1 MNLEIEFVQLTLK
14 NFLSYGNNLTVI
26 PLKRPGTTLI
36 LGEDLDRTTEGTGAN
51 GVGKSTI
58 INALT
63 YALYDKP
70 ISNISKDNLVN
81 NINKKNMEVTVE
93 FNIGDNN
100 YVIKRER
107 KTKAGAAGNNVYLF
121 INGEDKTLDSTA
133 NTNKFIE
140 DILGIEYDL
149 FVRIVV
155 FFASHI
161 PFLDLSKADQSD
173 MFERLVGLTT
183 ISFKASLLKDLI
195 KETEGMLQI
204 HKAKIGVLEKEKE
217 RHTQQLANAKE
228 RIIKW
233 RDANAT
239 EIAALQAQLT
249 KISGIDLDQQ
259 QALHEELA
267 LINSQLTQEVNLFEK
282 TENRMDSVNKQIKK
296 LKSELV
302 HLQDNKCPYCLQQY
316 ADAQAKI
323 EELIESISNL
333 EGDVKL
339 ASQDIIKLDKLID
352 QLETARD
359 DVKSQMTITNIRE
372 MLTIRSQS
380 DGIEAKIETLKN
392 STNPH
397 FDTYEELTEIVLDPI
412 NYEEINKLTK
422 ELEHQKFLLKL
433 LTKKDSFVRKAL
445 LNKYIPF
452 LNNKLQEYLSEL
464 GLPHKVEFTH
474 EMTANISQFGR
485 TLDFGNLSAGQRARV
500 NLSLS
505 LAFRDVLQHLHA
517 KINVCMLDE
526 VLDIG
531 LDAVGAKAA
540 ARILKQ
546 KARDEGSSVYIIS
559 HRDEVESMF
568 DNTLVIQLIKG
579 FSYIKDKALG

>member
-1 MNLEIEFVQLTLK
+1 MNIHFVQITLR

-26 PLKRPGTTLI
+26 PLHRPGTTLI
-36 LGEDLDRTTEGTGAN
+36 VGEDLDRTTEGTGAN

-93 FNIGDNN
+93 FNIGEDN
-100 YVIKRER
+100 YVVKRER
-107 KTKAGAAGNNVYLF
+107 KSKAGAAGNNVYLF
-121 INGEDKTLDSTA
+121 INGEDKTLDSAA
-133 NTNKFIE
+133 NTNKYIE

-155 FFASHI
+155 FFASHT
-161 PFLDLSKADQSD
+161 PFLDLSKADQSS
-173 MFERLVGLTT
+173 MFERLVGLST
-183 ISFKASLLKDLI
+183 ISDKASSLKDLI
-195 KETEGMLQI
+195 KETDGMLQI

-217 RHTQQLANAKE
+217 RFTAQLANAND
-228 RIIKW
+228 RIARW
-233 RDANAT
+233 EVTNQQ
-239 EIAALQAQLT
+239 EIQKLQDQLN

-267 LINSQLTQEVNLFEK
+267 LINSQLTQEINLFER
-282 TENRMDSVNKQIKK
+282 TENQITTMTKQLRKFE
-296 LKSELV
+296 SELA
-302 HLQDNKCPYCLQQY
+302 HLQDNKCPYCLQQF
-316 ADAQAKI
+316 ADANQKMA
-323 EELIESISNL
+323 ELQSSIAEAEDTIKTSSQTLVALDTMIDELEATRASVSKQLTIPNL
-333 EGDVKL
+333 
-339 ASQDIIKLDKLID
+339 
-352 QLETARD
+352 
-359 DVKSQMTITNIRE
+359 RE

-380 DGIEAKIETLKN
+380 DGIEAKLEALK
-392 STNPH
+392 SADNPH
-397 FDTYEELTEIVLDPI
+397 VETYDELVNTKLEPI
-412 NYEEINKLTK
+412 NYDEINKLTR
-422 ELEHQKFLLKL
+422 EIEHQKFLLKL

-445 LNKYIPF
+445 LNKYIPY
-452 LNNKLQEYLSEL
+452 LNTKLQYYLSEL
-464 GLPHKVEFTH
+464 GLPHRVEFTH

-485 TLDFGNLSAGQRARV
+485 TLDFGNLSAGQKARV

-505 LAFRDVLQHLHA
+505 LAFSDVLQNLHA

-531 LDAVGAKAA
+531 LDAIGAKSAA
-540 ARILKQ
+540 KLLKNR
-546 KARDEGSSVYIIS
+546 ARDDGTSMYIIS

-568 DNTLVIQLIKG
+568 DNTLVIQLLKG
-579 FSYIKDKALG
+579 FSYIKDKALT